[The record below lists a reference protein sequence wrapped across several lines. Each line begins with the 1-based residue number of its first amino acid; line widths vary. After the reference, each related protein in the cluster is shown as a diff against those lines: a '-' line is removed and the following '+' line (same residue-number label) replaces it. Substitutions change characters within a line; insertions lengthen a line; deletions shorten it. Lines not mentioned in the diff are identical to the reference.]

1 MQPRVGF
8 AELEQWPEDGLR
20 YELYDGEVCVVPTP
34 MPRHQRIVLEVAKHL
49 DAYAAMHGGEALV
62 SPIDIVFSEYDVLQP
77 DVVFFQASR
86 RHLITPDKAIRSA
99 PDLAV
104 EVLSPSTAGRD
115 RGRKMQIFARYG
127 VTEYWIIDPPAR
139 SVEIFW
145 LNGKTL
151 VPGQSISASGMVT
164 STVLPELQFPAAAL
178 FRE

>member
-8 AELEQWPEDGLR
+8 AELEQWPE
-20 YELYDGEVCVVPTP
+20 
-34 MPRHQRIVLEVAKHL
+34 
-49 DAYAAMHGGEALV
+49 
-62 SPIDIVFSEYDVLQP
+62 
-77 DVVFFQASR
+77 
-86 RHLITPDKAIRSA
+86 DKAIRSA

-127 VTEYWIIDPPAR
+127 VTEYWIIDSLAR

-145 LNGKTL
+145 LNGETL
-151 VPGQSISASGMVT
+151 VPGQSISASGMVM